1 MSRKS
6 LESEFLDNIFT
17 EYFREYFCLVF
28 NYLRTWEMK
37 ACYKESQLWSNTKK
51 SEETWK
57 SDKRKECSLF
67 YACVLGIGITI
78 QSYFE

>member
-1 MSRKS
+1 
-6 LESEFLDNIFT
+6 
-17 EYFREYFCLVF
+17 
-28 NYLRTWEMK
+28 MK
-37 ACYKESQLWSNTKK
+37 ARYKESQLWSNTKK

-67 YACVLGIGITI
+67 YVCVLGIGITI